1 MTTFAVFLRGVN
13 VGGVKV
19 LMKDLASLLA
29 DGGFT
34 EMRTLLAS
42 GNVIL
47 ESELS
52 EAQAVQRRCNEL
64 LEERYGRSI
73 PTLVY
78 TREEILQLAQ
88 PFVLELPEPAAEH
101 HGYLTLCESAADAA
115 ELCELARGLDPQPA
129 VDVLGRA
136 LCWIV
141 RRGQSTT
148 DPLAKLTT
156 AQARKRVITTRNHNT
171 LVKLAAIIR

>member
-19 LMKDLASLLA
+19 LMKDLASLLL

-34 EMRTLLAS
+34 EVRTLLAS
-42 GNVIL
+42 GNVVL
-47 ESELS
+47 DSELS

-64 LEERYGRSI
+64 LEGHYGRSI

-78 TREEILQLAQ
+78 TREEVLQLAQ
-88 PFVLELPEPAAEH
+88 PFILGLPEPAAEH
-101 HGYLTLCESAADAA
+101 HGYLTLCESAGDAA
-115 ELCELARGLDPQPA
+115 ELCEQASGLDPRPETQ
-129 VDVLGRA
+129 VLGRA
-136 LCWIV
+136 LCWIA
-141 RRGQSTT
+141 RKGQSTT
-148 DPLAKLTT
+148 DPLSKLTT

-171 LVKLAAIIR
+171 LVKMAAIIR

>member
-34 EMRTLLAS
+34 EVRTLLAS
-42 GNVIL
+42 GNVVL

-88 PFVLELPEPAAEH
+88 PFVLELPEPAAV
-101 HGYLTLCESAADAA
+101 
-115 ELCELARGLDPQPA
+115 R
-129 VDVLGRA
+129 GRA
-136 LCWIV
+136 PCWIV
-141 RRGQSTT
+141 RKGPSTH